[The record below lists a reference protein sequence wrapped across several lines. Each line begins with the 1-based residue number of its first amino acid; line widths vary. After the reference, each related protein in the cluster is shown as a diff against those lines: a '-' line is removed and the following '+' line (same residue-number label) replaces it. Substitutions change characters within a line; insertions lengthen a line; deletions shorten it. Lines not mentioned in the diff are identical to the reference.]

1 MMPVADKALQLLKK
15 NGDDNFNESI
25 LLNKTILNILN
36 H

>member
-1 MMPVADKALQLLKK
+1 MMPVAEKALHLLK
-15 NGDDNFNESI
+15 NHGEDNFNESI